1 MMFELVERGS
11 KDSLCDS
18 SESPSKKSS
27 SESECADVNLL
38 ISREDKNLTFL
49 ELLKYNAFWFGYHFS
64 WFLISIVIVPDQIKS
79 IVGNE
84 QKGAG
89 LSLIYFISGVFVL
102 FGSVLIGA
110 LNDNFT
116 SRFGKRSPWI
126 MFGTFTMVL
135 NLWIFLWPSSSL
147 TLYTIGFC
155 LLSIGGA
162 ISSVPFNGLLTDI
175 APGRQIARSSAIM
188 GVMNLTGYLI
198 GAISGSFA
206 TFFSTKGI
214 YLLISII
221 LISTASLTSVQNEP
235 KRNYSKEFQFKKF
248 SIKEF
253 LMNDCI
259 LPLKHR
265 DFRLLCFSRFV
276 FQIAISTVQQFLEYW
291 IGDCTISNF
300 SDMESVSMAL
310 LPLLVA
316 APIFAYFIPEN
327 NRKFTVYFSSVFMII
342 SCFILIF
349 TRSFWMSFIISAIF
363 GIGYGPFISVEFA
376 MLMDILP
383 NQETAARYYFAILQ
397 YRDILQQ
404 FVILRD
410 ISIWHT
416 AMILPQLTA
425 TPVNT
430 KFNSKTFFHSP
441 LLKVAGLLRDYF
453 EAIGREHGLQCFGY
467 QVLFA
472 FVILYFLAGVI
483 TTRMLR
489 GIV

>member
-1 MMFELVERGS
+1 MDIFV
-11 KDSLCDS
+11 
-18 SESPSKKSS
+18 
-27 SESECADVNLL
+27 A
-38 ISREDKNLTFL
+38 
-49 ELLKYNAFWFGYHFS
+49 
-64 WFLISIVIVPDQIKS
+64 IVFPYLGIL
-79 IVGNE
+79 
-84 QKGAG
+84 A
-89 LSLIYFISGVFVL
+89 
-102 FGSVLIGA
+102 
-110 LNDNFT
+110 
-116 SRFGKRSPWI
+116 
-126 MFGTFTMVL
+126 
-135 NLWIFLWPSSSL
+135 
-147 TLYTIGFC
+147 GFC

-291 IGDCTISNF
+291 IGGN
-300 SDMESVSMAL
+300 
-310 LPLLVA
+310 
-316 APIFAYFIPEN
+316 
-327 NRKFTVYFSSVFMII
+327 
-342 SCFILIF
+342 
-349 TRSFWMSFIISAIF
+349 
-363 GIGYGPFISVEFA
+363 VEFA